1 MSHMKPTLILHI
13 LLALDLLLIL
23 LLFHL
28 IFEKNYNF
36 SAVVGRFVR
45 YKLRFSKLHNI
56 YSY

>member
-1 MSHMKPTLILHI
+1 MKPTLILHI